1 MEGKYGKTNRTSGS
15 KMCHMEI
22 ADCKIVYKS
31 LLSCKH
37 CPRASEKMF
46 NPQRTCAV
54 RVTDYGNWVGLC
66 VRCSTS
72 PLVHLA
78 NDVRKIVWFSL
89 KMLLCKGRRE
99 RIQRYASCR
108 TFYYSTEN
116 ALAYYNI
123 RPTRSG
129 KRPFL
134 FLVR

>member
-1 MEGKYGKTNRTSGS
+1 MS
-15 KMCHMEI
+15 HMEI

-37 CPRASEKMF
+37 CTRASE
-46 NPQRTCAV
+46 
-54 RVTDYGNWVGLC
+54 RVTDYGNRVGLC

-99 RIQRYASCR
+99 CIQRCASRR

-123 RPTRSG
+123 RPTQSG